1 MYKANTKMIDRIWE
15 ITDKLKTIVFLRG
28 LALDCFLSGV
38 MQDERVLLQ
47 RDSAEMFLHDLEA
60 SVCAELEDWVSQ
72 AEVVK
77 G

>member
-15 ITDKLKTIVFLRG
+15 ITDKPKTIVFLRG
-28 LALDCFLSGV
+28 LALDCFLSRV
-38 MQDERVLLQ
+38 LQDERVLLQ